1 MSPEISKFLSK
12 RPLKQGLA
20 TLYAL
25 QMMKTSNDEIPPE
38 AKDLTSILDFDL
50 SFLHGYWE
58 PSLHLLP
65 VKYREI
71 TTSKLNQI
79 ASPMSTN
86 LLEIDV
92 SLLTALRGEIQ

>member
-25 QMMKTSNDEIPPE
+25 QMMKISKDEIPPE
-38 AKDLTSILDFDL
+38 AEDLTSILDFDL
-50 SFLHGYWE
+50 SFLHDYWE

-65 VKYREI
+65 EKYREI

-79 ASPMSTN
+79 ASPMTTN
-86 LLEIDV
+86 LLDIDV
-92 SLLTALRGEIQ
+92 NLLIALRGEVQ